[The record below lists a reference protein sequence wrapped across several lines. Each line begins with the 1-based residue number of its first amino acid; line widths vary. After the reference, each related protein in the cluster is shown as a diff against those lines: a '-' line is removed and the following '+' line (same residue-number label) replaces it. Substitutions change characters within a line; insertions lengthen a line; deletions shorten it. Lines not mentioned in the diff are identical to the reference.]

1 DAPVGEQRQGE
12 RGQGEQRQGEQSG
25 GREPGDQLRGD
36 RQGAQVGS
44 GGERSTLDRIAT
56 EREFRAPLTGDDFLE
71 WSDRIRDVEELV
83 RDPDLRA
90 EAARIREAAR
100 EMRVEFKRHSK
111 EPQWPLVKKMIAEP
125 LDQLQQKI
133 TEELLRKSAERNQII
148 PIDRDPVPNQFRRKL
163 DKYYESLGDERTR

>member
-1 DAPVGEQRQGE
+1 M
-12 RGQGEQRQGEQSG
+12 
-25 GREPGDQLRGD
+25 
-36 RQGAQVGS
+36 
-44 GGERSTLDRIAT
+44 
-56 EREFRAPLTGDDFLE
+56 TGDDFLE

-83 RDPDLRA
+83 RDPELRA

-100 EMRVEFKRHSK
+100 EMRVDYKRHSK

-125 LDQLQQKI
+125 LDQLQQKV

-163 DKYYESLGDERTR
+163 DKYYESLGDERAR